1 MSKITKP
8 FVKGYKFEIYP
19 NKEQIELLEKTFG
32 CCRFVWNKA
41 LAEAKQEHEFY
52 IAHKD
57 VNSIIPVLKPNV
69 TGFGFVNKLTWY
81 KANPEYQWL
90 NEVNSV
96 SLQQAMLHLGASYSE
111 FFKKRKGYPKF
122 KKKSNRQS
130 FTLMNNSFRFKE
142 GEFYIA
148 KSKEPLEVKFSR
160 ALPSA
165 PSSCVISKTPSGK
178 YYVSF
183 ICEYFPEK
191 TNGSGKIGID
201 LGLKDFLV
209 DSNGNRFTNPKYL
222 EHKQKKL
229 ARYQRALSRK
239 QKGSQNRNK
248 SRLKVAKLHEDIT
261 NARNDF
267 LHKLSR
273 KLVNENQVIG
283 VEKLKVK
290 NMVKNRRL
298 AKAISSASWS
308 RFCEMLNYK
317 SRESQNCSI
326 VYMDTYF
333 PSTHTCNNTG
343 LKLDYK
349 LKLSQRTWKC
359 PHCGEEHDRDL
370 NAARNIRDEAL
381 VTMEL
386 HKVPD
391 HSGIVLIANRD

>member
-1 MSKITKP
+1 MSKVTKP
-8 FVKGYKFEIYP
+8 FVKGHKFEIYP

-41 LAEAKQEHEFY
+41 LAEAKQEQEFY
-52 IAHKD
+52 LAHKD

-69 TGFGFVNKLTWY
+69 TGFGFVNKLAQY
-81 KANPEYQWL
+81 KANPEYCWL
-90 NEVNSV
+90 NEAIAVP
-96 SLQQAMLHLGASYSE
+96 LQQTMLHLGAAYSE
-111 FFKKRKGYPKF
+111 FFKRRKGYPKF
-122 KKKSNRQS
+122 KKKQNRQTFS
-130 FTLMNNSFRFKE
+130 LMNNSFKFKD
-142 GEFYIA
+142 GKFYIV
-148 KSKEPLEVKFSR
+148 KSKDPLKVNFSR
-160 ALPSA
+160 ELPSA

-183 ICEYFPEK
+183 TCEYFPEK

-209 DSNGNRFTNPKYL
+209 DSNGVRVSNPKFL
-222 EHKQKKL
+222 EKKQKKL
-229 ARYQRALSRK
+229 KRLQQTLSRK
-239 QKGSQNRNK
+239 QKGSKNRNK
-248 SRLKVAKLHEDIT
+248 SRLKVAKLHESIV

-290 NMVKNRRL
+290 NMVKNHRL

-317 SRESQNCSI
+317 SRESQNCSV
-326 VYMDTYF
+326 VYMDTFY
-333 PSTHTCNNTG
+333 PSTHICNTTG
-343 LKLDYK
+343 QQLGYK
-349 LKLSQRTWKC
+349 LKLSQRTWQC

-370 NAARNIRDEAL
+370 NAAKNIRNNAL
-381 VTMEL
+381 DTLEL

-391 HSGIVLIANRD
+391 HSGMVLIARRD

>member
-1 MSKITKP
+1 MNKNTKP

-19 NKEQIELLEKTFG
+19 SKEQIELLEKTFG

-41 LAEAKQEHEFY
+41 LAEAKQECEFY
-52 IAHKD
+52 LAHKD
-57 VNSIIPVLKPNV
+57 LNSIIPVLKPDV

-81 KANPEYQWL
+81 KTNPEHQWL
-90 NEVNSV
+90 NEVSSV
-96 SLQQAMLHLGASYSE
+96 SLQQTMLHLGAAYSE

-130 FTLMNNSFRFKE
+130 FTLMNKSFRFKE
-142 GEFYIA
+142 GKFYIA
-148 KSKEPLEVKFSR
+148 KSKEPIKVNFSR
-160 ALPSA
+160 ELPSI

-183 ICEYFPEK
+183 TCQYFPNK
-191 TNGSGKIGID
+191 TNGQGKIGID

-209 DSNGNRFTNPKYL
+209 DSDGNRVANPKYL
-222 EHKQKKL
+222 EKKQIKL
-229 ARYQRALSRK
+229 ARYQRAFSRK
-239 QKGSQNRNK
+239 QKGSNNRNK
-248 SRLKVAKLHEDIT
+248 ARLKVAKLHEDIT
-261 NARNDF
+261 NSRNDF

-273 KLVNENQVIG
+273 KLINENQVIG

-308 RFCEMLNYK
+308 KFCEMLNYK

-333 PSTHTCNNTG
+333 PSTHICNNTG

-349 LKLSQRTWKC
+349 LKLTDRTWKC
-359 PHCGEEHDRDL
+359 PHCNETHDRDL
-370 NAARNIRDEAL
+370 NAARNIRNEAL
-381 VTMEL
+381 TTIEL

-391 HSGIVLIANRD
+391 RSGVVLIANRD

>member
-8 FVKGYKFEIYP
+8 FVKGYKFRIYP
-19 NKEQIELLEKTFG
+19 NKEQTELLEKTFG

-41 LAEAKQEHEFY
+41 LAETKQEYEFY
-52 IAHKD
+52 LAHKD
-57 VNSIIPVLKPNV
+57 VNSITPVLKPNV
-69 TGFGFVNKLTWY
+69 TGFGFVNRLTIY
-81 KANPEYQWL
+81 KCNPEQQWL
-90 NEVNSV
+90 NEVNAV
-96 SLQQAMLHLGASYSE
+96 SLQQVMLQLGASYSE

-142 GEFYIA
+142 DEFYIA
-148 KSKEPLEVKFSR
+148 KSKEPLKVDFSR
-160 ALPSA
+160 ELPSA
-165 PSSCVISKTPSGK
+165 PTSAVISKTPSGK

-183 ICEYFPEK
+183 ICEYFPTK
-191 TNGSGKIGID
+191 TNGQGKIGID

-209 DSNGNRFTNPKYL
+209 DSEGNRVCNPKFL
-222 EHKQKKL
+222 EKKQKQL
-229 ARYQRALSRK
+229 ARHQRAFSRK
-239 QKGSQNRNK
+239 KKGSQNRNK
-248 SRLKVAKLHEDIT
+248 ARLKVAKLHEMVT
-261 NARNDF
+261 NQRNDF

-273 KLVNENQVIG
+273 KLINENQVIG

-290 NMVKNRRL
+290 NMVKNHKL

-333 PSTHTCNNTG
+333 PSTHICNNTG

-349 LKLSQRTWKC
+349 LKLSDRAWKC
-359 PHCGEEHDRDL
+359 PHCSETHDRDL
-370 NAARNIRDEAL
+370 NAARNIRDESLTTLA
-381 VTMEL
+381 L
-386 HKVPD
+386 HKIPD
-391 HSGIVLIANRD
+391 GAGIVVLAARQ